1 MVWKKISGKECLAK
15 GISVSENFAD
25 AKTLIKKFKKLGK
38 YIYSGIIN
46 YELDG
51 IVKCTPNYKK
61 PSHRTWYP
69 YTDTIEREIFNEE
82 AEWEQKIY

>member
-1 MVWKKISGKECLAK
+1 
-15 GISVSENFAD
+15 
-25 AKTLIKKFKKLGK
+25 LIKKFKKLGK

-82 AEWEQKIY
+82 AE